1 MQLSFTYNTFSFIV
15 SAICVIFLGGYLAE
29 DAFTVETFSMPSFKT
44 SMQVCLFICALA
56 YSVSYLKHRK
66 KHTAMNIHIPHNGF
80 IFISAA
86 VSTLILGYFLI
97 LTALETTA
105 ISRPSFETS
114 MQVCLFVLF
123 LAYAASY
130 LKHRKS
136 QKTTA

>member
-15 SAICVIFLGGYLAE
+15 SAICVVFLGSYLAE
-29 DAFTVETFSMPSFKT
+29 DAFTVKTF
-44 SMQVCLFICALA
+44 
-56 YSVSYLKHRK
+56 
-66 KHTAMNIHIPHNGF
+66 
-80 IFISAA
+80 
-86 VSTLILGYFLI
+86 
-97 LTALETTA
+97 
-105 ISRPSFETS
+105 SRPSFETS